1 MRRLIFLLVV
11 GLAGLVVLLSLG
23 AWQVQRMAWKQQI
36 LDIIDARVVAEP
48 VALPLNPDP
57 LADKYRPVRLLGEMA
72 AGELLVLISTREL
85 GPGFRVI
92 VPFVTEDGR
101 RILVDR
107 GFIRAAA
114 KKSTRN
120 TGKAEL
126 IGNLHWPDETD
137 SYTPAADTANNIWYA
152 RDVVAMAAALDSLPI
167 LVVLNGHPINGSSV
181 LPMPINSASIPNDH
195 LQYAITWFS
204 LALIWAA
211 MTAYFLWRPR
221 AKTES

>member
-23 AWQVQRMAWKQQI
+23 AWQLQRMVWKQQI
-36 LDIIDARVVAEP
+36 LDIIDARVDAEP

-57 LADKYRPVRLLGEMA
+57 VADKYRPVRLRGELALGE
-72 AGELLVLISTREL
+72 LHVLISTREL

-92 VPFVTEDGR
+92 VPFITEDGR

-107 GFIRAAA
+107 GYIPSVA
-114 KKSTRN
+114 KTSQRPI
-120 TGKAEL
+120 GKAEL
-126 IGNLHWPDETD
+126 TGNLHWPDETD
-137 SYTPAADTANNIWYA
+137 SYTPAADRANNIWYA

-167 LVVLNGHPINGSSV
+167 LVVLNGPPVKDSSV
-181 LPMPINSASIPNDH
+181 LPMPINSAVIANDH
-195 LQYAITWFS
+195 LQYAVTWFS